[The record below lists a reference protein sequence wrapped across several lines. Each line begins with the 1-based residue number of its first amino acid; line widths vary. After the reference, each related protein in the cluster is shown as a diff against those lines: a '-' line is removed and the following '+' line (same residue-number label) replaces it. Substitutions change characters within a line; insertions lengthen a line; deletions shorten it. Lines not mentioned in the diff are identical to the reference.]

1 MPAFNYNYS
10 PTSGSGSFNVP
21 SFQDILGASPQDFIS
36 YLTGQKLQLQQP
48 LIDLQRS
55 QLGEQ
60 GRQFDVTNQY
70 QNRALDLSTAYQNR
84 ALAQRLAELQIPAEA
99 QRYISDAPTREYVT
113 QQRMIHNLDPM
124 DFYRRTPYFL
134 NPMNN
139 SIA

>member
-10 PTSGSGSFNVP
+10 PTGGSGSFNVP

-60 GRQFDVTNQY
+60 GREFDVTNQF
-70 QNRALDLSTAYQNR
+70 QNR
-84 ALAQRLAELQIPAEA
+84 ALAQRLPELAMTTGT
-99 QRYISDAPTREYVT
+99 QRYMSDVPLRTGQQDFLNFLNMQKLNEMNSRLSSPVTRY
-113 QQRMIHNLDPM
+113 N
-124 DFYRRTPYFL
+124 TPVFL
-134 NPMNN
+134 NPF
-139 SIA
+139 SPTIA

>member
-10 PTSGSGSFNVP
+10 PTGGSGSFNIP

-60 GRQFDVTNQY
+60 GREFDVTNQF
-70 QNRALDLSTAYQNR
+70 QNR
-84 ALAQRLAELQIPAEA
+84 ALAQRLPELAMTTGT
-99 QRYISDAPTREYVT
+99 QRYVSDAPLRLGNQDFLQFLQNRALEDVYNRTHSPDPRRYVP
-113 QQRMIHNLDPM
+113 RFLDPS
-124 DFYRRTPYFL
+124 YNT
-134 NPMNN
+134 
-139 SIA
+139 IA